1 MEEEEEGEK
10 IEMSIKEMEEA
21 EMNKQEELLKTEKF
35 VLSSIDH

>member
-10 IEMSIKEMEEA
+10 IKMSIKEMEEV

-35 VLSSIDH
+35 VLSSIDR

>member
-10 IEMSIKEMEEA
+10 IKMSIKEMEEA